1 MRRALEVLGL
11 GLLTLACSLPL
22 VTLGASAAALYYALA
37 KSVRR
42 GRGSPWREFFRSFR
56 QNLLPGLGLTAILA
70 LLLAVAYFSALYV
83 VNRPLSGLVDVF
95 YCLTLALAS
104 LAAALVVS
112 LTLPALSR
120 FSFKVPQ
127 LLGFTLRLARRFPL
141 RALALALMSLAAA
154 ALCWIF
160 PPALPLLPGGLCL
173 ASTWLIEPMFRSF
186 MPPREDF
193 PPEVDTWYLE

>member
-1 MRRALEVLGL
+1 M
-11 GLLTLACSLPL
+11 
-22 VTLGASAAALYYALA
+22 
-37 KSVRR
+37 
-42 GRGSPWREFFRSFR
+42 
-56 QNLLPGLGLTAILA
+56 
-70 LLLAVAYFSALYV
+70 AYFSALYV

-193 PPEVDTWYLE
+193 PPGGGHLVSGSEPDMQKSAPRGAFFAFMFTVLRPPEPGRRPLPPAAGRWPPGRR

>member
-11 GLLTLACSLPL
+11 GLLALACSLPL

-56 QNLLPGLGLTAILA
+56 QNLLPGLGLTAVLA

-95 YCLTLALAS
+95 YCLHAGPRLAGRRAGGLSHPAGPLALQFQGTSAPG
-104 LAAALVVS
+104 LHAAPGAAL
-112 LTLPALSR
+112 P
-120 FSFKVPQ
+120 P
-127 LLGFTLRLARRFPL
+127 
-141 RALALALMSLAAA
+141 RALALALMS
-154 ALCWIF
+154 W
-160 PPALPLLPGGLCL
+160 
-173 ASTWLIEPMFRSF
+173 
-186 MPPREDF
+186 PPRRSAGYSPRRCRCSPAGSAS
-193 PPEVDTWYLE
+193 PPPGS